1 MHSTPPALYR
11 GRSGT
16 GRKVGVYL
24 SRCAP
29 DAVRTSR
36 YTGRAPRPI
45 RWALSLSSCPAV
57 SRCPVDSA
65 YYSAGCCPCQQFFE
79 KNISAVFFKDN
90 ENARA
95 RRSSQNR
102 RKQVKTGVLSA
113 EKFFEKIRKTRKK
126 DFSRRAAR
134 LFFEIFALSRPA
146 YTVPAPLSRRSVPPC
161 HALCPADHQKTTRQ
175 HYVKKIT
182 YERLFIYP
190 TLGVKIGVLTPQK
203 IGLLQ
208 KSTFRVYYKTAFRH
222 FSAV

>member
-11 GRSGT
+11 GRNGT

-36 YTGRAPRPI
+36 YKGRAPRPI
-45 RWALSLSSCPAV
+45 RWALSLSSCSTRPHGGLSRPPYGVGCRGAV
-57 SRCPVDSA
+57 PLDSTH
-65 YYSAGCCPCQQFFE
+65 YSAGCCPCQQFFE

-113 EKFFEKIRKTRKK
+113 VKFFEKIRKTRKK

-134 LFFEIFALSRPA
+134 LFFEIFAPVAPCIHRARP
-146 YTVPAPLSRRSVPPC
+146 SVP
-161 HALCPADHQKTTRQ
+161 QITRRQ
-175 HYVKKIT
+175 HANTMLRK
-182 YERLFIYP
+182 
-190 TLGVKIGVLTPQK
+190 
-203 IGLLQ
+203 
-208 KSTFRVYYKTAFRH
+208 
-222 FSAV
+222 